1 MKRLMIV
8 LLSIFFLIG
17 VLSFS
22 ASVKPLWAGGG
33 AIVVFDSPGY
43 PYSLWVWDDDHGS
56 GLTVAMA
63 LKEDGSPTLDDSVE
77 VFLPDPAMKFTPVAP
92 FPIPD
97 SFSLRGDDVP
107 VAVFEETTAEEIYD
121 AYEDEDYDFLKSK
134 IVASGFVKGRW
145 SGKAFKVISVKAIGT
160 VSLLVNG
167 EVVNGE
173 EAQLVAV
180 GHEAYEDGMILPGL
194 SHYKVGLH

>member
-8 LLSIFFLIG
+8 LLSIFLLIG

-22 ASVKPLWAGGG
+22 ASVQPQWAGGG
-33 AIVVFDSPGY
+33 DIVVFDSVDY
-43 PYSLWVWDDDHGS
+43 PYSIWTWDDDHGS

-63 LKEDGSPTLDDSVE
+63 LRKDFSMDGSPTLDDSVE
-77 VFLPDPAMKFTPVAP
+77 VFLPDPARKFTPDAP

-107 VAVFEETTAEEIYD
+107 VVVFEATEGEIIA
-121 AYEDEDYDFLKSK
+121 AYLAGNITSLENL
-134 IVASGFVKGRW
+134 IVANGLVKGRW
-145 SGKAFKVISVKAIGT
+145 SGKAFKAMSVQAIGT
-160 VSLLVNG
+160 VIL
-167 EVVNGE
+167 VNGE

-180 GHEAYEDGMILPGL
+180 AHEAYKDGVFLPGR

>member
-1 MKRLMIV
+1 MKRLIIV
-8 LLSIFFLIG
+8 LLSIFLLIG

-22 ASVKPLWAGGG
+22 VSVQPLWAGGG

-43 PYSLWVWDDDHGS
+43 PYSLWIWDDDHGS

-63 LKEDGSPTLDDSVE
+63 LKEYGLPTLDDSVE
-77 VFLPDPAMKFTPVAP
+77 VFLPDPARKFTP

-107 VAVFEETTAEEIYD
+107 VAVFEATEEEIIA
-121 AYEDEDYDFLKSK
+121 AYIDENYDFLESLL
-134 IVASGFVKGRW
+134 VASGFVKGRW
-145 SGKAFKVISVKAIGT
+145 SGKAFKAISVQAIGT
-160 VSLLVNG
+160 VSLL
-167 EVVNGE
+167 VNGE

-180 GHEAYEDGMILPGL
+180 GHEAYEDGVFLPGR
-194 SHYKVGLH
+194 SHYKVELQ

>member
-1 MKRLMIV
+1 MIV
-8 LLSIFFLIG
+8 LLSIFLLIG

-22 ASVKPLWAGGG
+22 VSVQPLWAGGG

-43 PYSLWVWDDDHGS
+43 PYSLWIWDDDHGS

-77 VFLPDPAMKFTPVAP
+77 VFLPDPARKFTP

-107 VAVFEETTAEEIYD
+107 VAVFEATEEEIIA
-121 AYEDEDYDFLKSK
+121 AYIDENYDFLESLL
-134 IVASGFVKGRW
+134 VASGFVKGRW
-145 SGKAFKVISVKAIGT
+145 SGKAFKAISVNAIGT
-160 VSLLVNG
+160 VSL
-167 EVVNGE
+167 VNGE
-173 EAQLVAV
+173 EALLVAV
-180 GHEAYEDGMILPGL
+180 GHEVYENGVFLPRL
-194 SHYKVGLH
+194 SHYKVELR

>member
-22 ASVKPLWAGGG
+22 ASVQPQWDGGG

-43 PYSLWVWDDDHGS
+43 LYSIWIWDDDHGS

-63 LKEDGSPTLDDSVE
+63 LMEEGSPTLDDSVE
-77 VFLPDPAMKFTPVAP
+77 VFLPDPARKFTTVPVP
-92 FPIPD
+92 G
-97 SFSLRGDDVP
+97 SFSLKGDDVP
-107 VAVFEETTAEEIYD
+107 VAVFKATEEDIRAVYLGGDDI
-121 AYEDEDYDFLKSK
+121 LLLSSL
-134 IVASGFVKGRW
+134 VATGFVKGRW
-145 SGKAFKVISVKAIGT
+145 SGKAFKAISVQAIGT
-160 VSLLVNG
+160 VIL
-167 EVVNGE
+167 VNGE

-180 GHEAYEDGMILPGL
+180 GHEAYEDGVFLPGR
-194 SHYKVGLH
+194 SHYKVELR

>member
-8 LLSIFFLIG
+8 LLSIFLLIG

-22 ASVKPLWAGGG
+22 ASVQPLWASGG
-33 AIVVFDSPGY
+33 AIVVFNSPGY
-43 PYSLWVWDDDHGS
+43 PYSIWIWDDDHGS

-63 LKEDGSPTLDDSVE
+63 LKEDGSLTLDDSVE
-77 VFLPDPAMKFTPVAP
+77 VFLPDPARKFTP
-92 FPIPD
+92 FPIPGT
-97 SFSLRGDDVP
+97 FSLSGDDVP
-107 VAVFEETTAEEIYD
+107 VAVFEATEGEILN
-121 AYEDEDYDFLKSK
+121 AYIDGDIEFLENS
-134 IVASGFVKGRW
+134 IVASGFVQGRW
-145 SGKAFKVISVKAIGT
+145 SGRAYKAISVQAIGT

-180 GHEAYEDGMILPGL
+180 GNEVYENGMILL
-194 SHYKVGLH
+194 SHYKVKLR